1 MSAKSCSRNSFTT
14 FGTGR
19 ESYNKVVSHKGCNYE
34 VNDPKVPGPTKY
46 HPLYLSQKDKFTM
59 RPKTVND
66 CK

>member
-1 MSAKSCSRNSFTT
+1 MSAKQCNRNSFTT

-46 HPLYLSQKDKFTM
+46 HPVQLS
-59 RPKTVND
+59 
-66 CK
+66 